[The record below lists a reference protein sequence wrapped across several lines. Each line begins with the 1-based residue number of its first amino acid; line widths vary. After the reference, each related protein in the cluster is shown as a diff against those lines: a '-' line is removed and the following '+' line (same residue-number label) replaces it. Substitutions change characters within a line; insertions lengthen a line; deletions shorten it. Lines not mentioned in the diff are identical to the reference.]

1 MLWNMHTETQSMIS
15 KWDKRFLRIAKEVAS
30 WSKDPRSQVGAIA
43 VQSRRIVATGY
54 NGFPRGLEDT
64 EDRLTVRELKRRY
77 VVHAE
82 MNCIFNATYNG
93 ISLEGSTMY
102 VYGLPVCSECAKGII
117 QSGVKR
123 VVGSTDLEAGIPVQW
138 MESYKQTMLM
148 LDEVDIEFKLVDN
161 MVLLEVD

>member
-1 MLWNMHTETQSMIS
+1 
-15 KWDKRFLRIAKEVAS
+15 
-30 WSKDPRSQVGAIA
+30 
-43 VQSRRIVATGY
+43 
-54 NGFPRGLEDT
+54 
-64 EDRLTVRELKRRY
+64 
-77 VVHAE
+77 